1 MSATVCSGNLLQ
13 PLGYVDGGMG
23 GGVGGGVDRPQGD
36 EGGGGGDDEH
46 QAAHQHLHQV
56 YVLSAPG
63 AVSGEMPE
71 TGLKKHEA
79 VSPSSKEECNN
90 GKGGSAD
97 GREG

>member
-23 GGVGGGVDRPQGD
+23 GGADGSQGD

-46 QAAHQHLHQV
+46 QGAHQHLHQV

-63 AVSGEMPE
+63 VVSGE
-71 TGLKKHEA
+71 K
-79 VSPSSKEECNN
+79 
-90 GKGGSAD
+90 GKTYENLVCIRQGYMTKPV
-97 GREG
+97 

>member
-36 EGGGGGDDEH
+36 EGGGVGDDEH

-63 AVSGEMPE
+63 VVSGEMDKFYE
-71 TGLKKHEA
+71 NQVYTSYWQ
-79 VSPSSKEECNN
+79 VYIWQ
-90 GKGGSAD
+90 AD
-97 GREG
+97 SEN